1 VPKRE
6 DKSGDEDLEMR
17 VGYGKQRGM

>member
-1 VPKRE
+1 VAKRE

-17 VGYGKQRGM
+17 VG